1 MRDNLKDF
9 VNANRDAFDQK
20 EPSADLWNKI
30 KPQVVPQVQEKKII
44 PLWRWAS
51 IAAAILLMGTAT
63 LLVFNQ
69 NGGSD
74 HTAKVANIKPVTVQK
89 ETEVMEKSTQREAS
103 VKVEKEKPI
112 RTIQTMIANQ
122 EINRVAKTEVPK
134 AVKDKNLKEK
144 KQDYIEMLQDSIR
157 ASTRLAA
164 VLGLQKQGSLNEDAT
179 LALEK
184 TAVSDE
190 SSNVRMAAIETLLD
204 GMTPEARQ
212 QKVQDFF
219 VAQNDPTLQVEL
231 MQMIEQ
237 RDELEMKNST
247 KDKLNAIVED
257 PFTMKFVKE
266 QAYAVLLH
274 Q

>member
-9 VNANRDAFDQK
+9 VNANRDAFDHK

-30 KPQVVPQVQEKKII
+30 KPQVVPQVQEKKIK

-51 IAAAILLMGTAT
+51 IAAAILLVGTAT

-69 NGGSD
+69 NGESD
-74 HTAKVANIKPVTVQK
+74 HTAKVANITPVTVQK
-89 ETEVMEKSTQREAS
+89 EAKIMEKSAQQEVA
-103 VKVEKEKPI
+103 VEIEKENPI
-112 RTIQTMIANQ
+112 RTIQTMVAGQ
-122 EINRVAKTEVPK
+122 RTNRVAKREVQK

-157 ASTRLAA
+157 SSTRLAA

-179 LALEK
+179 QALEK
-184 TAVSDE
+184 IAVSDE

-231 MQMIEQ
+231 MQMIGQ

-257 PFTMKFVKE
+257 PFTLKFVKE

>member
-9 VNANRDAFDQK
+9 VNANRDAFDHR

-30 KPQVVPQVQEKKII
+30 KPQVVPPVQEKRIK

-51 IAAAILLMGTAT
+51 IAAAT
-63 LLVFNQ
+63 LLVGTTTLLIFNQ
-69 NGGSD
+69 KED
-74 HTAKVANIKPVTVQK
+74 HATKVAEGRPVSVQK
-89 ETEVMEKSTQREAS
+89 DALETMTPAQQGVS
-103 VKVEKEKPI
+103 VEIERKEPVRI
-112 RTIQTMIANQ
+112 IQTMPNVQ
-122 EINRVAKTEVPK
+122 KINRVAKVKGQK
-134 AVKDKNLKEK
+134 AVQDKGLSVK
-144 KQDYIEMLQDSIR
+144 KQDYMEMLQDSTW

-164 VLGLQKQGSLNEDAT
+164 ILGLQKQGGLNDDET
-179 LALEK
+179 RVLEK
-184 TAVSDE
+184 MAVSDE
-190 SSNVRMAAIETLLD
+190 SSNVRMAAIETLLE

-231 MQMIEQ
+231 MQMIGQ

-257 PFTMKFVKE
+257 PFTLKFVKE

>member
-112 RTIQTMIANQ
+112 RTIQTTIANQ

>member
-74 HTAKVANIKPVTVQK
+74 HTAKVTNIKPVTVQK
-89 ETEVMEKSTQREAS
+89 EPEVMEKSTPREAS

-122 EINRVAKTEVPK
+122 EIIRVAKTEVPK
-134 AVKDKNLKEK
+134 AIKDKNLKEK

-184 TAVSDE
+184 IAVSDE

-204 GMTPEARQ
+204 RMTPEARQ

-231 MQMIEQ
+231 MQMIGQ
-237 RDELEMKNST
+237 KDELEMKNST

-257 PFTMKFVKE
+257 PFTLKFVKE

>member
-9 VNANRDAFDQK
+9 VNTNRDAFDHK

-30 KPQVVPQVQEKKII
+30 RPQVVPPVQEKKIK

-51 IAAAILLMGTAT
+51 IAAAT
-63 LLVFNQ
+63 LLVGAAAFVIFNQ
-69 NGGSD
+69 EKKDD
-74 HTAKVANIKPVTVQK
+74 HMGRVADLKSVPVQKEPVDILRSSQQEVVVDAGQKEPIRSIQTMTSTQKMHRAVNKTVQK
-89 ETEVMEKSTQREAS
+89 VTVDKKEGLEK
-103 VKVEKEKPI
+103 
-112 RTIQTMIANQ
+112 
-122 EINRVAKTEVPK
+122 
-134 AVKDKNLKEK
+134 
-144 KQDYIEMLQDSIR
+144 DYMQMLQDSVW

-164 VLGLQKQGSLNEDAT
+164 VLALQKQGNLKKDAAQ
-179 LALEK
+179 ALEK
-184 TAVSDE
+184 IAVSDE

-204 GMTPEARQ
+204 GMTPEVRQ

-231 MQMIEQ
+231 MQMIAQ
-237 RDELEMKNST
+237 RDEPEIKNST

-257 PFTMKFVKE
+257 PFTLKFVKE

>member
-30 KPQVVPQVQEKKII
+30 KPQVVPQVQEKKIK

-51 IAAAILLMGTAT
+51 IAAAILLVGTAT

-74 HTAKVANIKPVTVQK
+74 HTAKVTNIKPVTVQK
-89 ETEVMEKSTQREAS
+89 EPEVMEKSTQREAS

-122 EINRVAKTEVPK
+122 EIIRVAKTEVPK
-134 AVKDKNLKEK
+134 AIKDKNLKEK

-184 TAVSDE
+184 IAVSDE

-204 GMTPEARQ
+204 SMTPEARQ

-231 MQMIEQ
+231 MQMIGQ
-237 RDELEMKNST
+237 KDELEMKNST

-257 PFTMKFVKE
+257 PFTLKFVKE

>member
-20 EPSADLWNKI
+20 VPSADLWNKI
-30 KPQVVPQVQEKKII
+30 KRQVVTQVQEKKII

-157 ASTRLAA
+157 ASTRL
-164 VLGLQKQGSLNEDAT
+164 
-179 LALEK
+179 
-184 TAVSDE
+184 
-190 SSNVRMAAIETLLD
+190 
-204 GMTPEARQ
+204 
-212 QKVQDFF
+212 
-219 VAQNDPTLQVEL
+219 
-231 MQMIEQ
+231 
-237 RDELEMKNST
+237 
-247 KDKLNAIVED
+247 
-257 PFTMKFVKE
+257 
-266 QAYAVLLH
+266 
-274 Q
+274 

>member
-30 KPQVVPQVQEKKII
+30 KPQVVPQVQEKKIK

-51 IAAAILLMGTAT
+51 IAAAILLVGTAT

-74 HTAKVANIKPVTVQK
+74 HTAKVTNIKPVTVQK
-89 ETEVMEKSTQREAS
+89 EPEVMEKSTQREAS

-122 EINRVAKTEVPK
+122 EIIRVAKTEVPK
-134 AVKDKNLKEK
+134 AIKNKNLKEK

-184 TAVSDE
+184 IAVSDE

-204 GMTPEARQ
+204 RMTPEARQ

-231 MQMIEQ
+231 MQMIGQ
-237 RDELEMKNST
+237 KDELEMKNST

-257 PFTMKFVKE
+257 PFTLKFVKE

>member
-9 VNANRDAFDQK
+9 VNANRDAFDHK
-20 EPSADLWNKI
+20 EPPADLWNKI
-30 KPQVVPQVQEKKII
+30 KPQVVPQVKERKIK

-51 IAAAILLMGTAT
+51 IAAATLLLGTAT
-63 LLVFNQ
+63 LLIFNQ
-69 NGGSD
+69 KEDRGI
-74 HTAKVANIKPVTVQK
+74 KVADVKPISVQK
-89 ETEVMEKSTQREAS
+89 DVPETMKPAQQEVS
-103 VKVEKEKPI
+103 VEVEKKESI
-112 RTIQTMIANQ
+112 HRVQTITARQK
-122 EINRVAKTEVPK
+122 INRVARTGAQK
-134 AVKDKNLKEK
+134 ASKDENLKTK
-144 KQDYIEMLQDSIR
+144 KQDYMQMLQDSTW

-164 VLGLQKQGSLNEDAT
+164 VLGLQKQGGLNEDAT
-179 LALEK
+179 RALEK
-184 TAVSDE
+184 MAVSDE

-231 MQMIEQ
+231 MQMIGQ

-247 KDKLNAIVED
+247 KEKLNAIVED
-257 PFTMKFVKE
+257 PFTLKFVKE

>member
-9 VNANRDAFDQK
+9 VNANRDAFDHK

-30 KPQVVPQVQEKKII
+30 KPQVVPQVQEKKIK

-51 IAAAILLMGTAT
+51 IAAAILLVGTAT

-74 HTAKVANIKPVTVQK
+74 YTAKVANITPVTVQK
-89 ETEVMEKSTQREAS
+89 EAKIMEKSAEQEVA
-103 VKVEKEKPI
+103 VEIEKENPI
-112 RTIQTMIANQ
+112 RTIQTMVAGQ
-122 EINRVAKTEVPK
+122 RTNRVAKREVQK

-144 KQDYIEMLQDSIR
+144 KQVYIEMLQDSIR
-157 ASTRLAA
+157 SSTRLAA

-179 LALEK
+179 QALEK
-184 TAVSDE
+184 IAVSDE

-231 MQMIEQ
+231 MQMIGQ

-257 PFTMKFVKE
+257 PFTLKFVKE

>member
-9 VNANRDAFDQK
+9 VNGNRDAFDHK

-30 KPQVVPQVQEKKII
+30 KPQVVPQVQEKKIK

-51 IAAAILLMGTAT
+51 IAAAILLVGTAT

-74 HTAKVANIKPVTVQK
+74 HTAKVTNIKPVTVQK
-89 ETEVMEKSTQREAS
+89 EPEVMEKSTQREAS

-122 EINRVAKTEVPK
+122 EIIRVAKTEVPK
-134 AVKDKNLKEK
+134 AIKNKNLKEK

-184 TAVSDE
+184 IAVSDE

-204 GMTPEARQ
+204 RMTPEARQ

-231 MQMIEQ
+231 MQMIGQ

-257 PFTMKFVKE
+257 PFTLKFVKE